1 MKPFYSVLY
10 LKSESI
16 SDEKI
21 AVGMFLN
28 ADNKPVFDYSK
39 DKLRVA
45 AKIIDSDAV
54 ESIERTLINIKKK
67 VNFYSKD
74 KKQLE
79 AFDIEPFT
87 SGYFDYLNRYSN
99 NLLIYSKPSE
109 NMGDFRDDD
118 FTSLFKLLIDANYG
132 IVEERTI
139 SFKEKAEKRL
149 KTSKVSERLDIKYRI
164 SKNKVKSI
172 FSSKEVDY
180 IGVNDSIYSGN
191 IIDTDTDHYV
201 IENKVY
207 QLRALIDGLLDLAK
221 SLQLKNKGHH
231 ILYYN
236 EPEGHKQKEVIHDL
250 LEDDTSP
257 FLVKTWDK
265 FEEEEKIIEEHGV
278 GKFSAYIAKHR

>member
-28 ADNKPVFDYSK
+28 AENKPVFDYSE

-54 ESIERTLINIKKK
+54 DSVERALKNIKKK
-67 VNFYSKD
+67 IQTYSND
-74 KKQLE
+74 KKQME

-87 SGYFDYLNRYSN
+87 SSYFDYLSRYSN
-99 NLLIYSKPSE
+99 NLLIYSKPSD
-109 NMGDFRDDD
+109 NIGDYGNED
-118 FTSLFKLLIDANYG
+118 FTSLFKLLIDKNYG
-132 IVEERTI
+132 FVEVKPI
-139 SFKEKAEKRL
+139 SFKETAEKKL
-149 KTSKVSERLDIKYRI
+149 KASRVAERLDIKYRVP
-164 SKNKVKSI
+164 KNRVKSI

-191 IIDTDTDHYV
+191 IIDTETDHYV

-207 QLRALIDGLLDLAK
+207 QLRALIDGLKDLAA
-221 SLQLKNKGHH
+221 SLKLKNEGHH

-236 EPEGHKQKEVIHDL
+236 EPEGRKQKEVIHDL
-250 LEDDTSP
+250 IKDDTSP
-257 FLVKTWDK
+257 FLTKPWEK
-265 FEEEEKIIEEHGV
+265 FEEEEKNIEEHGV
-278 GKFSAYIAKHR
+278 GKFSEYIAAHS

>member
-21 AVGMFLN
+21 SVGMFLN
-28 ADNKPVFDYSK
+28 AESKPVFDYSE

-54 ESIERTLINIKKK
+54 DSIERSLINIKKK
-67 VNFYSKD
+67 VGAFSKD
-74 KKQLE
+74 KKQIE

-87 SGYFDYLNRYSN
+87 SSYFDYLSRYSN
-99 NLLIYSKPSE
+99 NLLIYTKPSE
-109 NMGDFRDDD
+109 NIGDFRNED
-118 FTSLFKLLIDANYG
+118 FTSLFKLLVDKNYG
-132 IVEERTI
+132 IAEEKPV
-139 SFKEKAEKRL
+139 SFKEKAEERL
-149 KTSKVSERLDIKYRI
+149 KTSWVSERLDIKYRVP
-164 SKNKVKSI
+164 KKKVKTI

-191 IIDTDTDHYV
+191 IIDTATDHYV

-207 QLRALIDGLLDLAK
+207 QLRALIDGLMDLAESWK
-221 SLQLKNKGHH
+221 LKNGGHH

-236 EPEGHKQKEVIHDL
+236 EPEGKKQKNVIHDL
-250 LEDDTSP
+250 MKDDTRKFSIKP
-257 FLVKTWDK
+257 WEM
-265 FEEEEKIIEEHGV
+265 FEEEEKSIEKHGV
-278 GKFSAYIAKHR
+278 GKFSEYIAKHI

>member
-28 ADNKPVFDYSK
+28 AENKPVFDYSE

-45 AKIIDSDAV
+45 ARIIDSDAV
-54 ESIERTLINIKKK
+54 DSVERTLRNIKKK
-67 VNFYSKD
+67 VRSYTKD
-74 KKQLE
+74 DGQVE

-87 SGYFDYLNRYSN
+87 SGYFDYLSRYSN

-109 NMGDFRDDD
+109 NIGDFGFED
-118 FTSLFKLLIDANYG
+118 FNSLFKLLVDKNYG
-132 IVEERTI
+132 LVEEKPI

-149 KTSKVSERLDIKYRI
+149 KESRVSERLDIKYRVPK
-164 SKNKVKSI
+164 SRVKSI
-172 FSSKEVDY
+172 FSNKKVDY

-191 IIDTDTDHYV
+191 IIDTSTDHYV

-207 QLRALIDGLLDLAK
+207 QIRALIDGLLDLAN
-221 SLQLKNKGHH
+221 SLKLKNESHH

-236 EPEGHKQKEVIHDL
+236 EPEGRKEKDVIHDL
-250 LEDDTSP
+250 INDDTRK
-257 FLVKTWDK
+257 FLIKTWDE
-265 FEEEEKIIEEHGV
+265 FEEEEKNIEEHGV
-278 GKFSAYIAKHR
+278 GKFSDFIATHP